1 MAAIDWIELSHHP
14 AHYFP
19 WSQVRAAHERMD
31 AHVAKI
37 AIDAAREEFAMHD
50 VPCQSC
56 GRAALEWISIGTID
70 EAFAAGDERCGWLTV
85 CVPCARQVTF
95 INDEVS
101 AELRRQGNW

>member
-1 MAAIDWIELSHHP
+1 MAAIDWTELSRHP

-19 WSQVRAAHERMD
+19 WSEVRAGYDGFD
-31 AHVAKI
+31 AQVANA
-37 AIDAAREEFAMHD
+37 AIRQAREEFAAHD

-56 GRAALEWISIGTID
+56 GRAELEWISIGTTD

-95 INDEVS
+95 INDEVMVK
-101 AELRRQGNW
+101 LRREGNW